1 MASSPVRLALLLVT
15 LVILT
20 IGLLSLRPTAV
31 EPIRIGAV
39 HALSGVMAES
49 ERGLVDAV
57 QLAVDEIN
65 RDGGLLERHVEL
77 MVADSRSDWTVAAN
91 QVERLILKDG
101 VSALFG
107 CWTSACRQAVRPV
120 VEKHHHLLFYPLQ
133 YEGLEQSPNIVYMG
147 SAPNQQI
154 IPGARWALDH
164 FGRRIYLV
172 GSDYVFPR
180 TANQLIRD
188 LVIAADGEII
198 AERYVPLDATAFAD
212 IAADIRRQAPDAV
225 LNTLNGTANRHFFAA
240 LAAAGADA
248 LPVVSFS
255 MAEPELQSMRTAH
268 VHAAHYA
275 VWGYFQSLP
284 HAANQR
290 FVADFRQRFGPERVI
305 SDPVVTS
312 YDAVRLWAAAVRAA
326 GTPDPAQINRSI
338 GRMGV
343 DGPSGIVAVDAAT
356 RHLWRRVY
364 VGRARADG
372 QFEVTEISEAPVRP
386 VPFPP
391 YRGRDEWLEL
401 VRTLLTATDSHHPKE
416 AGEEW

>member
-1 MASSPVRLALLLVT
+1 MTSSPVRLALLLATFVV
-15 LVILT
+15 LSV
-20 IGLLSLRPTAV
+20 GLFNLRPTTL

-57 QLAVDEIN
+57 RLAVDEIN
-65 RDGGLLERHVEL
+65 RDGGLLGRRVEL
-77 MVADSRSDWTVAAN
+77 IVADSQSDWTVAAN
-91 QVERLILKDG
+91 QVERLILNDG
-101 VSALFG
+101 VSALFA
-107 CWTSACRQAVRPV
+107 CWTSACRQAVKPV

-164 FGRRIYLV
+164 FGHRIYLV

-188 LVIAADGEII
+188 LVIAADGDIV
-198 AERYVPLDATAFAD
+198 AERYLPLDATAFAD
-212 IAADIRRQAPDAV
+212 IAADIRHQAPDAV
-225 LNTLNGTANRHFFAA
+225 LNTLNGAANRHFFAA
-240 LAAAGADA
+240 LATAEVNAV
-248 LPVVSFS
+248 PVVSFS
-255 MAEPELQSMRTAH
+255 MAEPELQSIRTAH

-284 HAANQR
+284 HAANRR

-338 GRMGV
+338 GRMSV

-364 VGRARADG
+364 VGKARDDG
-372 QFEVTEISEAPVRP
+372 QFDVTEISEAPVRP

-391 YRGRDEWLEL
+391 YRSRDEWLEL
-401 VRTLLTATDSHHPKE
+401 VQTLLAAADLPHPKDV
-416 AGEEW
+416 GGVW